1 MGTDMGQNKDRKY
14 KNLIIFNVFMM
25 IFFAITL
32 CIGTFNDEALARSM
46 FTPDNLF
53 LKYLTSTGVFPFF
66 AGAVFFTGSLCER
79 IIDSGL
85 KKGNKIILCVIF
97 YAAATFVGFI
107 GAGSIVDKDCL
118 GNIYPELNRN
128 IPVIVGICLVTNP
141 VLLVTGFIFA
151 RKAEDKQL
159 IKRLITILV
168 LLGISYALLQVF
180 KNSFSRPRYRL
191 VAEGF
196 EDVCY
201 FPWYIRFP
209 YAAELVDKF
218 GIDKGE
224 FRSFPSGH
232 SILSMSVIVILQTLS
247 WYSAKLKD
255 KRMLMGITGL
265 IFALIIMSTR
275 MILGAHYLSDVS
287 FGALISS
294 VMALIY
300 TIVQHRITLSHGDRR
315 YGNEH

>member
-1 MGTDMGQNKDRKY
+1 MGTDMKQIKDREY
-14 KNLIIFNVFMM
+14 KSLVIFNVFMI

-32 CIGTFNDEALARSM
+32 GIGTVSDEALARSL

-53 LKYLTSTGVFPFF
+53 IKYLTSTGVFPFF

-79 IIDSGL
+79 IIDSKL
-85 KKGNKIILCVIF
+85 KKGPKIILCIVL
-97 YAAATFVGFI
+97 YSVATFVGFI

-141 VLLVTGFIFA
+141 ILLVTGFIFA
-151 RKAEDKQL
+151 RKFEDKQL
-159 IKRLITILV
+159 IKRLITILI

-180 KNSFSRPRYRL
+180 KSAFSRPRYRL

-196 EDVCY
+196 EGAVY
-201 FPWYIRFP
+201 IPWYIRFP
-209 YAAELVDKF
+209 HAAELIDKF

-255 KRMLMGITGL
+255 KRMLMGVIGFV
-265 IFALIIMSTR
+265 FALIIMCTR

-294 VMALIY
+294 VMALFY
-300 TIVQHRITLSHGDRR
+300 TIVQHRITLSQVRSEVR
-315 YGNEH
+315 K